1 MTDSALLPLVTAL
14 IAGALA
20 ARIGGGAAR
29 RFAPQKVLWAL
40 GLLLFAAASAAGA
53 YGASDGW
60 GEASF
65 KVYYLAGACLCVAA
79 LGAGSAFAALPRS
92 LALVVLGAA
101 ATATVGATVTVIGA
115 PVDIGA
121 LRGVEGLAAPPNDAL
136 GGAGWL
142 WAMGMNTLG
151 TALIIAGAVVS
162 VVRRTRPSANL
173 LILAGVIVI
182 GLAGT
187 ATRLGDPQWF
197 FAMQLLG
204 LLLLGAGAELAA
216 RRSISADRADP
227 VAS

>member
-1 MTDSALLPLVTAL
+1 MTDSAVLPLVTAL

-29 RFAPQKVLWAL
+29 RFAPQKPLWAL
-40 GLLLFAAASAAGA
+40 GLLFFAAASAAGA

-79 LGAGSAFAALPRS
+79 LGAGSAFAALPRG

-101 ATATVGATVTVIGA
+101 GCAAVGSAVTVIAA
-115 PVDIGA
+115 PIDLGA
-121 LRGVEGLAAPPNDAL
+121 LRDVQGLAAPPNSAL
-136 GGAGWL
+136 GGAGWI
-142 WAMGMNTLG
+142 WAMAMNSVG

-162 VVRRTRPSANL
+162 VIRRRRPTANL
-173 LILAGVIVI
+173 LILVGVIVI

-187 ATRLGDPQWF
+187 ATRVGDPQWF
-197 FAMQLLG
+197 FAMQLIG
-204 LLLLGAGAELAA
+204 LLLLGAGAELAT
-216 RRSISADRADP
+216 RRPVSADRVDP